1 MSAPT
6 RGHPRARVRP
16 RALGALVLSLAGCTV
31 GPNYARPG
39 AAVPDAYRGTPAG
52 DATTG
57 GAAALGEQKWWE
69 VFQDEQ
75 LRQLIAAALQQNWD
89 ARIAAARVLQ
99 AQAQLGVTRADQF
112 PRLTGAAQAAR
123 QRTAQSP
130 GGPGGLSFSAFES
143 SLLEG
148 SLSLAWE
155 LDFWGRFRRATEA
168 ARASLLASEWGRQAV
183 LTTLVADVAGA
194 YFQLRELD
202 LELEISER
210 TLRSRRESLDLVK
223 SQEAQGAA
231 SMLDVRQSEELVFTA
246 AAAIPDLERR
256 IEQQE
261 NFVSILLGQNPAP
274 VPRGRPVTAQP
285 QPPVVPAGLP
295 ASLLERRPDIRQ
307 AEQRLVAANAQ
318 IGVAKAA
325 YFPQITLTA
334 VGGYQSTA
342 LSSLFTGPAGM
353 WTVAGGLAE
362 PIFDAGRI
370 RSTVRL
376 AEAQQ
381 QEAVLVY
388 QQTIQQAFRE
398 VSDALVAYRKT
409 REFRLQQELLTQ
421 SAQDAARLSES
432 RYQGGATSYLEVLDS
447 DTRYLSAELGLAQ
460 ARLSELE
467 ALVQLYRALG
477 GGWQV

>member
-1 MSAPT
+1 MSAPA
-6 RGHPRARVRP
+6 RDVPRARVGP
-16 RALGALVLSLAGCTV
+16 RGLGALVLLLAGCTV
-31 GPNYARPG
+31 GPNYTRPG
-39 AAVPDAYRGTPAG
+39 AAVPDAYRGTTAG
-52 DATTG
+52 DASPG
-57 GAAALGEQKWWE
+57 GATALGEQKWWE

-75 LRQLIAAALQQNWD
+75 LRQLIATALQQNWD
-89 ARIAAARVLQ
+89 VRVAAARVLQ

-112 PRLTGAAQAAR
+112 PSLTGGAQVQRQRVAQAPVA
-123 QRTAQSP
+123 P
-130 GGPGGLSFSAFES
+130 GVSFPSFETN
-143 SLLEG
+143 LFET

-223 SQEAQGAA
+223 SQEEHGAA

-261 NFVSILLGQNPAP
+261 NFVNILLGQNPSP

-285 QPPVVPAGLP
+285 HPPVVPAGLP

-307 AEQRLVAANAQ
+307 AEQRLVAANAR

-325 YFPQITLTA
+325 YFPQITLTG
-334 VGGYQSTA
+334 VGGFQSSE
-342 LSSLFTGPAGM
+342 LGSLFSGPAGM
-353 WTVAGGLAE
+353 WTVAAGLTE
-362 PIFDAGRI
+362 PVFDAGRI

-398 VSDALVAYRKT
+398 VADELVAYRKT

-447 DTRYLSAELGLAQ
+447 NTRYFSAELSLAQ
-460 ARLSELE
+460 AQLGELE

-477 GGWQV
+477 GGWQL